1 MSWLGRGDVGARLAA
16 EELGTTEEVL
26 CREPWESYY
35 ILRRGILPCCHGS
48 KPIAPTEDAARAWN
62 SPELQE
68 IRRHLAAGRLSP
80 YCLESTGC
88 PIVQRHIHRQR
99 ARERW
104 LPDRLRWLGAV
115 NRLFRGVPA
124 TLYYLVVRRGM
135 EAVTRRRD

>member
-1 MSWLGRGDVGARLAA
+1 MGWMSRGDIAARLAA

-48 KPIAPTEDAARAWN
+48 KPIAPIEDAERAWN

-68 IRRHLAAGRLSP
+68 IRRYLAAGQLSP
-80 YCLESTGC
+80 YCMESTGC

-99 ARERW
+99 TRERW
-104 LPDRLRWLGAV
+104 LPDRLRVLGKV
-115 NRLFRGVPA
+115 NRLFRGAPA
-124 TLYYLVVRRGM
+124 KLYYLVVRAG
-135 EAVTRRRD
+135 RDRSR